1 MIDVEALR
9 RDTPGASRVIHLNNA
24 GAALMP
30 NPVVEAMRSYID
42 FELLNGGYEAF
53 DAHRQELAGVY
64 GSLASLLNADG
75 SEIALMDSAT
85 RAWDMVVYSL
95 PHSSG
100 DRIMTTTSEYGSNWA
115 AYLQLEQRFGTQ
127 TVVVPDT
134 DAGEIDVD
142 ALESLIDDRT
152 TLITIN
158 HMPTNGGVVNPAAA
172 VGEVASRTGVPYLLD
187 ACQTVG
193 QMPIDV
199 EAIGCDFLT
208 ATSRK
213 FLRGPRGLG
222 FAFVRESSIGLLD
235 PVFVDNHA
243 STVTDTAFEFESGA
257 RRLETWEKS
266 YSNIMGLGAA
276 VDYAQALGIDE
287 IWSRIRALGG
297 YARQELGGAQGVS
310 VVDRGTEKGGIVMFM
325 VEGVGAHEVTEALG
339 RRKINVSYVTVN
351 SSPVDMTMRGLDDV
365 VRASFHAYN
374 TEAEI
379 DALSDAVKAL

>member
-53 DAHRQELAGVY
+53 AAHRQELAGVY
-64 GSLASLLNADG
+64 GSLASLLNAD
-75 SEIALMDSAT
+75 SPEIALMDSAT

-172 VGEVASRTGVPYLLD
+172 VGDVASRTGVPYLLD

-199 EAIGCDFLT
+199 EAIGCNFLT

-266 YSNIMGLGAA
+266 YSNIMGLGVA

-297 YARQELGGAQGVS
+297 HARQELGGAQGVS

-325 VEGVGAHEVTEALG
+325 VEGVGAREVTEALG
-339 RRKINVSYVTVN
+339 RRKINVSYATVN

-374 TEAEI
+374 TEAEV
-379 DALSDAVKAL
+379 DALVEAVKAL